1 MVHSQ
6 QGDGS
11 AAADAGLVVLRASRL
26 EALLSPLQALLDATR
41 PASVLEAQTV
51 VAAHP
56 GMKQW
61 LVGELARQAGPGR
74 VVANLDVR
82 LPSQWL
88 DRLAQ
93 QCLGQSA
100 VALPG
105 YQRKHLRWTL
115 YDLLDPDHP
124 LAGVDDPRIA
134 AYLGSGSGAGAG
146 AGASASA
153 SASERGLR
161 RFQLADRLAGIFS
174 QYPIYRPDW
183 LQAWE
188 RGDFRYATRGHA
200 TERQGDAGWRALE
213 SRLLAP
219 LWRQVQREL
228 GPHRA
233 SVMTALQQVLQQ
245 APQAGSG
252 PRKPVHL
259 FGLSHLAPAEMAVL
273 RDYARHAPVFLY
285 VPDPCR
291 EYWGG
296 LVHHQQRSDWA
307 DYQQAEAARIREA
320 GAGDY
325 WHDQGHP
332 LLARW
337 GRMGQHFFA
346 GLGEG
351 EVREDQRHWQDE
363 FPLEKPWNRLARLQ
377 QSLRLLAPDELQESP
392 AQTADFSDASVRIH
406 SCHTRLRELEVLR
419 DALLDA
425 IEHDGVRAGDM
436 VVMAPDM
443 SAYAPLIPAVFG
455 EAGSARERLLPYH
468 LADVPMA
475 GSHRLFA
482 AFSRLLA
489 LGSSRITTP
498 EVVDLLAMPDV
509 QRRLGLD
516 GDAIETL
523 QEWLE
528 RSRVA
533 WSLDANHRASLGLP
547 ASSEHGFAWA
557 MDRMIAGYLMSDD
570 PDADRNHA
578 ITLPDG
584 TRLLPVTGAHGPAA
598 EVLGALDRLLIELQR
613 WQNLAHSQRRAS
625 DWALELQARLDALFR
640 IDNRDEADRLAGRV
654 LEKLVATIASEPARA
669 GSDPLLP
676 FAVVRDLLLDGL
688 NSVPERQP
696 FLMGGI
702 TFCGMVPQRA
712 IPFSVVCV
720 LGLDDGAFPRQRSDG
735 GLDLM
740 TALRRI
746 GDRDVRT
753 DDRYLFLETVMSARK
768 RLHLSYIGQAARDG
782 KPRNPAA
789 PVAELLA
796 EFERAGAWEATVGDD
811 ANMSSRQRPWLIQHP
826 LQPFDARHFDGH
838 SPALFSYSG
847 DFAGMYGAGDQPV
860 PAFTRADP
868 DRGAPAPPDP
878 LPSPL
883 PLSALLR
890 FWKRPADDLL
900 RQRLPLDLSAL
911 ENDRLPASEP
921 LEAKLSPRE
930 TIARRTFFAD
940 ALPMGAS
947 SDGSPAW
954 SRTQMP
960 AWVELGGLLPPGELG
975 RHAWDAEA
983 NAIEALLGQAMSKG
997 LLGQRT
1003 TPIEVDINLPLQSL
1017 PLPSLPLPSMTTPVR
1032 LVGRVEHVLF
1042 NTSNSGL
1049 QLLRAFPS
1057 ANRDLGKALKRS
1069 ADLDLGDRLS
1079 LFIEWAAL
1087 RLHTGHSEPLMPLAL
1102 TVLAKDPLDLAEQL
1116 MHWDAQLLATD
1127 DAVRA
1132 DMLADLRSR
1141 LVALI
1146 GLWSQATA
1154 EPPVYFPKTSH
1165 GARTAWRKAISEG
1178 TAVARQQA
1186 ANAAYKIF
1194 DGNDQPDQGERQRA
1208 PYATRVLARGLRL
1221 DCDDAALSALLD
1233 YAERLEALM
1242 RLDSS
1247 CPSEHGHD

>member
-6 QGDGS
+6 QGDTS
-11 AAADAGLVVLRASRL
+11 TAAEAGLVVLRASRL

-41 PASVLEAQTV
+41 PGSVLEPQTV

-93 QCLGQSA
+93 QCLGHSA

-115 YDLLDPDHP
+115 HELLDPDHP
-124 LAGVDDPRIA
+124 ATGVDDPRIA
-134 AYLGSGSGAGAG
+134 AYLG
-146 AGASASA
+146 AGASTA
-153 SASERGLR
+153 ERELR

-188 RGDFRYATRGHA
+188 RGDFRYATRGYATQRHA
-200 TERQGDAGWRALE
+200 TQGQDADVWRVLE
-213 SRLLAP
+213 SRLLGP
-219 LWRQVQREL
+219 LWRQVQRAL

-233 SVMTALQQVLQQ
+233 TLMTALQQAL
-245 APQAGSG
+245 QAGQG
-252 PRKPVHL
+252 PRTPVHL

-296 LVHHQQRSDWA
+296 LVHHQQPSGWA
-307 DYQQAEAARIREA
+307 DYQQAETARIRAA

-346 GLGEG
+346 TLGEG

-363 FPLEKPWNRLARLQ
+363 LPLEKPWNRLARLQ
-377 QSLRLLAPDELQESP
+377 QSLRLLAPDQLRESF

-455 EAGSARERLLPYH
+455 EPGSARERLLPYH
-468 LADVPMA
+468 LADVPLA

-482 AFSRLLA
+482 AFTRLLA

-498 EVVDLLAMPDV
+498 EVVDLLSMPDV

-523 QEWLE
+523 QEWLA

-533 WSLDANHRASLGLP
+533 WSLDASHRASLGLP

-570 PDADRNHA
+570 PDADRTHA

-584 TRLLPVTGAHGPAA
+584 TRLLPVTGAQGPAA
-598 EVLGALDRLLIELQR
+598 EVLGSLDRLLIELQR

-625 DWALELQARLDALFR
+625 DWALELQARFDALFC
-640 IDNRDEADRLAGRV
+640 IDNRDEDASLAAGV
-654 LEKLVATIASEPARA
+654 LKKLIATLASEPACA

-676 FAVVRDLLLDGL
+676 FAVVRDLLRDGL

-712 IPFSVVCV
+712 IPFAVVCV
-720 LGLDDGAFPRQRSDG
+720 LGLDDGAFPRQHSDG

-740 TALRRI
+740 TAVRRI

-768 RLHLSYIGQAARDG
+768 RLHLSYIGQGARDG

-796 EFERAGAWEATVGDD
+796 EFERAGAWDAPVGED
-811 ANMSSRQRPWLIQHP
+811 AHTSPRPRPWLIQHP
-826 LQPFDARHFDGH
+826 LQPFDARYFDGH
-838 SPALFSYSG
+838 SPALFSYSA
-847 DFAGMYGAGDQPV
+847 DFAGMQGAGDQPV
-860 PAFTRADP
+860 PPFTRVDLVQGDP
-868 DRGAPAPPDP
+868 TPADP

-900 RQRLPLDLSAL
+900 CQRLPLDLAAL

-940 ALPMGAS
+940 ALPMGAA
-947 SDGSPAW
+947 SDGGPAW

-975 RHAWDAEA
+975 RQAWDAEA
-983 NAIEALLGQAMSKG
+983 NAIEALLGQAMTLG
-997 LLGQRT
+997 LLGQRGASMA
-1003 TPIEVDINLPLQSL
+1003 IDVQLPV
-1017 PLPSLPLPSMTTPVR
+1017 PGNAPVR
-1032 LVGRVEHVLF
+1032 LVGRVQQVF
-1042 NTSNSGL
+1042 ANSNGAGL
-1049 QLLRAFPS
+1049 QLVRAFAS
-1057 ANRDLGKALKRS
+1057 ANQDPGKALKRS
-1069 ADLDLGDRLS
+1069 VDLDLGDRLS
-1079 LFIEWAAL
+1079 VFIEWAAL
-1087 RLHTGHSEPLMPLAL
+1087 RLHSAHSAPLVPLAL
-1102 TVLAKDPLDLAEQL
+1102 SVLAKDPLDLAEHLQL
-1116 MHWDAQLLATD
+1116 WDAQLLAA
-1127 DAVRA
+1127 DASVREG
-1132 DMLADLRSR
+1132 MLASLRSR
-1141 LVALI
+1141 LAELV
-1146 GLWSQATA
+1146 GLWAQATA
-1154 EPPVYFPKTSH
+1154 EPPVYFPKASH

-1178 TAVARQQA
+1178 AVVARQQA
-1186 ANAAYKIF
+1186 ANAAVKLF
-1194 DGNDQPDQGERQRA
+1194 DGNDQPGQGERQRA

-1221 DCDDAALSALLD
+1221 EGDGAALSALLD

-1242 RLDSS
+1242 RLDTREPQHDG
-1247 CPSEHGHD
+1247 PSP

>member
-1 MVHSQ
+1 MHSQ

-11 AAADAGLVVLRASRL
+11 TAADAGLVVLRASRL

-115 YDLLDPDHP
+115 HDLLDPDHP

-134 AYLGSGSGAGAG
+134 AYLG
-146 AGASASA
+146 AGASAA
-153 SASERGLR
+153 ERGLR

-188 RGDFRYATRGHA
+188 RGDFRYATRGNA
-200 TERQGDAGWRALE
+200 TEKRATAGRGDAAWRALE
-213 SRLLAP
+213 SRLLGP

-233 SVMTALQQVLQQ
+233 AVMAALQQAL
-245 APQAGSG
+245 QAGHG

-296 LVHHQQRSDWA
+296 LVHHQQRSNWV
-307 DYQQAEAARIREA
+307 DYQQAEAARLREA

-346 GLGEG
+346 GLGDG

-363 FPLEKPWNRLARLQ
+363 LPLEKPWNRLARLQ
-377 QSLRLLAPDELQESP
+377 QSLRLLAPDELQESS

-425 IEHDGVRAGDM
+425 IEHEGVRAGDM

-455 EAGSARERLLPYH
+455 EPGSARERLLPYH

-482 AFSRLLA
+482 AFTRLLA

-498 EVVDLLAMPDV
+498 EVVDLLSMPDV

-516 GDAIETL
+516 GDAIDTL
-523 QEWLE
+523 LEWLE

-533 WSLDANHRASLGLP
+533 WSLDAGHRASLGLP
-547 ASSEHGFAWA
+547 ASSEHSFAWA

-598 EVLGALDRLLIELQR
+598 EVLGSLDRLLIELQR

-640 IDNRDEADRLAGRV
+640 IDNRDEADQLAGRV
-654 LEKLVATIASEPARA
+654 LEKLVASLASEPARA

-676 FAVVRDLLLDGL
+676 FVVVRDLLLDGL

-712 IPFSVVCV
+712 IPFAVVCV

-796 EFERAGAWEATVGDD
+796 EFERAGAWEAPVGDD
-811 ANMSSRQRPWLIQHP
+811 AHASPRQRPWLIQHP
-826 LQPFDARHFDGH
+826 LQPFDARYFDGH

-847 DFAGMYGAGDQPV
+847 DFAGMHGAGDQPV
-860 PAFTRADP
+860 PAFTRGDP
-868 DRGAPAPPDP
+868 AAPDP

-954 SRTQMP
+954 SRTQIP

-975 RHAWDAEA
+975 QQAWDVEA
-983 NAIEALLGQAMSKG
+983 NAIEALLGQAMTRG
-997 LLGQRT
+997 LLGQHGVS
-1003 TPIEVDINLPLQSL
+1003 IDIDLHLPVSGID
-1017 PLPSLPLPSMTTPVR
+1017 PVR
-1032 LVGRVEHVLF
+1032 LVGRVEQVF
-1042 NTSNSGL
+1042 SNTIDSGL
-1049 QLLRAFPS
+1049 QLVRAFPT
-1057 ANRDLGKALKRS
+1057 ANRELGKALKRS

-1079 LFIEWAAL
+1079 LFIEWVAL

-1116 MHWDAQLLATD
+1116 MHWDAQLLAD
-1127 DAVRA
+1127 DEAARA
-1132 DMLADLRSR
+1132 GRLADLRNR
-1141 LVALI
+1141 LTALI
-1146 GLWSQATA
+1146 GLWVQATA

-1165 GARTAWRKAISEG
+1165 GARTAWHKSVSEG

-1186 ANAAYKIF
+1186 ANAANKIF
-1194 DGNDQPDQGERQRA
+1194 DGNDQPGQGERQRA

-1221 DCDDAALSALLD
+1221 DRDDAALSALLD

-1242 RLDSS
+1242 RLDVSGP
-1247 CPSEHGHD
+1247 CEPRHD